1 MTKLE
6 TYTDKAAAS
15 LAAATAATTARD
27 RAFHHRAY
35 CIWRRLVADAEVA
48 ANNPTVASDRPVKG
62 R

>member
-6 TYTDKAAAS
+6 NYTEKAAAS
-15 LAAATAATTARD
+15 LAAATVATTARE

-48 ANNPTVASDRPVKG
+48 AANPAASSDRPVKG

>member
-6 TYTDKAAAS
+6 NYTEKAAAS
-15 LAAATAATTARD
+15 LAASTAATTERE

-35 CIWRRLVADAEVA
+35 CIWRRLVADAETA
-48 ANNPTVASDRPVKG
+48 AKNPEASSDRPVKS